1 LNKCYEGKLSQLV
14 LSKGATELFK
24 DILEDWNMGTQKA
37 MYLQHR
43 NMAVRKLTEQQS
55 ILSHARKLFVTD
67 VLKSDD
73 YNALKRECHVNS
85 KCLKRELADINA
97 KLEYIDKQSLSG
109 SQSFAH
115 VLKRFPKLDAADKKH
130 LVNLIPPLNV
140 NFQTGDMSLE
150 LNGGLSKILSINRQ
164 EKSNHYEF
172 YR

>member
-1 LNKCYEGKLSQLV
+1 M

-37 MYLQHR
+37 MYLRHR
-43 NMAVRKLTEQQS
+43 NMAVRKLTEQES
-55 ILSHARKLFVTD
+55 ILSQARKLFVAD

-73 YNALKRECHVNS
+73 YSALKRECHVNS

-109 SQSFAH
+109 CRSFAH
-115 VLKRFPKLDAADKKH
+115 VLKRFPKLDTADKKN

-150 LNGGLSKILSINRQ
+150 LNGGLSK
-164 EKSNHYEF
+164 Y
-172 YR
+172 YP